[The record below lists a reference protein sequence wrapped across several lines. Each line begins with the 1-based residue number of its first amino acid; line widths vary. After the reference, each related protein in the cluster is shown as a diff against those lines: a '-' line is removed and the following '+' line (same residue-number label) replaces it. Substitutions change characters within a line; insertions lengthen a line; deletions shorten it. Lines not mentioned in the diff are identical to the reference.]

1 MYNFESKEE
10 LIKFV
15 NDEIV
20 NTSEALEILECSR
33 QNLNKLVKSG
43 TLVPIKEMVR
53 DRLFFKKDILNRKER
68 MKKWRGYSFYEN
80 KK

>member
-1 MYNFESKEE
+1 MYKFESQEE

-20 NTSEALEILECSR
+20 NTSEALKTLECSR

-53 DRLFFKKDILNRKER
+53 DRLFFKKDILNRKEQ
-68 MKKWRGYSFYEN
+68 MKK
-80 KK
+80 